1 MVMACRDKRVRRVAV
16 VCGGLLS
23 MAAAA
28 TAQNLRFPQPSVPGA
43 LTLAEAER
51 LLIER
56 NVAVAATRYQL
67 SAAQASRLIAGYK
80 PNPTL
85 QLGAEQFPITSDQ
98 PSVPRFFTT
107 DSNAGAQPTYTVQV
121 SKTFERGQKREFR
134 IAQAEATVE
143 AAEFLVRDTI
153 RQQLFQL
160 RQAFGAA
167 MLARENLR
175 LAQQIDTQYQ
185 RSEQLT
191 VVKAR
196 EGELPPVELYRIRAG
211 RLPYQQAV
219 IDATV
224 TYQQAVRDILNV
236 LNLSES
242 DVNDQAIAAT
252 VAQVSPAT
260 PQTERP
266 PLLVSGD
273 FLDRPLTKSLDD
285 LTRQSLELRPDVQLA
300 KRNLL
305 AAERG
310 VDLAKAQRSRDITA
324 SVEYQRV
331 GSDNAVG
338 VLTGVPL
345 FVYNNQLAG
354 IQQAE
359 AQRNAAEALLHQA
372 ERQAATDV
380 AKAYAGYLAAR
391 QSTTLYSG
399 DNLVQVQ
406 KVQDITTFSFQQGSA
421 SLFELLEIQRNTQQ
435 AFVAYNQ
442 TRANYQLS
450 LWQLEQAVGGS
461 IF

>member
-1 MVMACRDKRVRRVAV
+1 MSMACRSKR
-16 VCGGLLS
+16 CGRAAILSGWLLS
-23 MAAAA
+23 IA
-28 TAQNLRFPQPSVPGA
+28 TIASAQNLRLPPVSMPGE

-51 LLIER
+51 LLVER

-67 SAAQASRLIAGYK
+67 GAAQASRLIAGYK

-107 DSNAGAQPTYTVQV
+107 DSNAGAQPTYTVQI

-134 IAQAEATVE
+134 IAQADATVE
-143 AAEFLVRDTI
+143 AAEFVVRDTI

-175 LAQQIDTQYQ
+175 LAQQIDAQYQ

-191 VVKAR
+191 VVKAQ
-196 EGELPPVELYRIRAG
+196 EGELPALELYRIRAG

-219 IDATV
+219 IDATAA
-224 TYQQAVRDILNV
+224 YQQAVRDILNV
-236 LNLSES
+236 LNVS
-242 DVNDQAIAAT
+242 DADASAPAVAT
-252 VAQVSPAT
+252 IVAQVPTAATQAGPA
-260 PQTERP
+260 
-266 PLLVSGD
+266 LLRVSGD
-273 FLDRPLTKSLDD
+273 FLDRTLTKTLDE

-300 KRNLL
+300 KRNLV

-338 VLTGVPL
+338 VLTGLPL

-354 IQQAE
+354 ITQAE

-380 AKAYAGYLAAR
+380 AKAYAAYLAAR
-391 QSTTLYSG
+391 QSMTLYSG

-406 KVQDITTFSFQQGSA
+406 KVQDITTFSFQQGGA

-435 AFVAYNQ
+435 AFIAYNQ

-450 LWQLEQAVGGS
+450 LWQLEQAVGAS

>member
-1 MVMACRDKRVRRVAV
+1 MLMACPSKRCGRVAV
-16 VCGGLLS
+16 VSGWMLS
-23 MAAAA
+23 IATIAAG
-28 TAQNLRFPQPSVPGA
+28 QNLRLPPVSVPGE

-51 LLIER
+51 LLVER

-85 QLGAEQFPITSDQ
+85 QLGAEQFPIASDQ

-107 DSNAGAQPTYTVQV
+107 DSNAGAQPTYTVQI
-121 SKTFERGQKREFR
+121 SKTFERGQKRELR
-134 IAQAEATVE
+134 IAQADATVE
-143 AAEFLVRDTI
+143 AAEFVVRDTI

-175 LAQQIDTQYQ
+175 LARQIDTQYQ

-191 VVKAR
+191 VVKAQ
-196 EGELPPVELYRIRAG
+196 EGELPALELYRIRAG

-219 IDATV
+219 IDATAA
-224 TYQQAVRDILNV
+224 YQQAARDILNV
-236 LNLSES
+236 LNMSEA
-242 DVNDQAIAAT
+242 DVSVPAVPTI
-252 VAQVSPAT
+252 VAQVSTAA
-260 PQTERP
+260 PQTGP
-266 PLLVSGD
+266 APLRVSGD
-273 FLDRPLTKSLDD
+273 FLDRTLTKTLHE

-300 KRNLL
+300 RRNLL

-338 VLTGVPL
+338 VITGVPL

-372 ERQAATDV
+372 ERQATTDV
-380 AKAYAGYLAAR
+380 AKAYAAYLAAR
-391 QSTTLYSG
+391 QSMTLYSG

-406 KVQDITTFSFQQGSA
+406 KVQDITTFSFQQGNA

-435 AFVAYNQ
+435 AFIAYNQ
-442 TRANYQLS
+442 IRANYQLS
-450 LWQLEQAVGGS
+450 VWQLEQAVGS
-461 IF
+461 PIS